1 MRYSAIRKLDWQRK
15 ANTRPSELASSQRNL
30 TISLVNL
37 LNNANKDGLVNNTVL
52 IRGILGNMGKGGDN
66 GQRIR
71 DEILQIL
78 HRGNIRHRLKE
89 PDAKGSTENYYEQ
102 WHQKLHNN
110 TTPDDIGICEAVI
123 AFNETN
129 NMAKY

>member
-1 MRYSAIRKLDWQRK
+1 
-15 ANTRPSELASSQRNL
+15 
-30 TISLVNL
+30 
-37 LNNANKDGLVNNTVL
+37 
-52 IRGILGNMGKGGDN
+52 MGKGGDH

-71 DEILQIL
+71 DEILRIM
-78 HRGNIRHRLKE
+78 HRNAIKKTYG
-89 PDAKGSTENYYEQ
+89 TFYEQ

-129 NMAKY
+129 DMSRYWQVLTDHGITRERLESFDRNITQEPVYEP